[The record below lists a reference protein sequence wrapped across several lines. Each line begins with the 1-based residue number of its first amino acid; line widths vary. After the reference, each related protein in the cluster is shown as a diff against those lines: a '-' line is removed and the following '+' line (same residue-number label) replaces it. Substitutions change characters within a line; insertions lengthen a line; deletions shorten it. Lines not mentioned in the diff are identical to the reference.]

1 MVVTGMW
8 TPLTSYR
15 DEAKVCTR
23 DTEGLMQELQPNT
36 QEFSSTKLARN
47 LQARQTP
54 QTAIFTSLLG
64 HQFSKK

>member
-36 QEFSSTKLARN
+36 QDFSSTKLMRKGTPTN
-47 LQARQTP
+47 LA
-54 QTAIFTSLLG
+54 SG
-64 HQFSKK
+64 G